1 MAVNQSMRGVNGK
14 VLFSSNPPRDLQPKE
29 VLIKI
34 THSGLCASDL
44 AYLQY
49 GCVLGHEGVG
59 IVEEVGSEVTKLN
72 IGDRVG
78 GGYLRSSCGN
88 CSYCISG
95 QDILCY
101 SRNIF
106 GEGDF
111 NNGTLGHHFIA
122 QEGYV
127 YPIPEEIPSE
137 EAAPLQCAGSTVYSA
152 LIQYYK
158 HGMRIGILGI
168 GGLGHLAIQF
178 ANKLGA
184 HVTVFST
191 TSSKEEEARQFG
203 AHHFVVLG
211 QEKEHIQQPIDLLLL
226 TGSKT
231 PDWNS
236 FMEKEILARGASIV
250 AIGFTGPLFEIPFM
264 PTFFNGYNIV
274 TNLVSSRRAHQEML
288 EFAARN
294 NIHPVIENFPFSN
307 EGIAAG
313 IEKLTSGKIRYR
325 VVLVW

>member
-1 MAVNQSMRGVNGK
+1 MRGVDGK
-14 VLFSSNPPRDLQPKE
+14 VLLTTNPPRELQPKE

-34 THSGLCASDL
+34 THSGLCSSDL
-44 AYLQY
+44 AYVQY

-59 IVEEVGSEVTKLN
+59 IVEQVGGEVTKLKV
-72 IGDRVG
+72 GDRVG
-78 GGYLRSSCGN
+78 GGYLRSSCGSCN
-88 CSYCISG
+88 YCISG

-122 QEGYV
+122 EQGYV
-127 YPIPEEIPSE
+127 YPIPEGMSSE

-158 HGMRIGILGI
+158 HGMRVGILGI

-191 TSSKEEEARQFG
+191 TASKEEEARKFG

-211 QEKEHIQQPIDLLLL
+211 QEKGQIKQPVDLLLL
-226 TGSKT
+226 TGSKA

-236 FMEKEILARGASIV
+236 FMDKEILARGASIV
-250 AIGFTGPLFEIPFM
+250 AIGFTGPTFEVPFI

-274 TNLVSSRRAHQEML
+274 TNLVSSRRAHSEML

-294 NIHPVIENFPFSN
+294 EIHPVIEKFPFSN

-325 VVLVW
+325 AVLVWE

>member
-1 MAVNQSMRGVNGK
+1 MAVNQSMRGVDGK
-14 VLFSSNPPRDLQPKE
+14 PKE

-59 IVEEVGSEVTKLN
+59 TVEQVGSEVTKLN

-122 QEGYV
+122 REGYV
-127 YPIPEEIPSE
+127 YPIPEEISSE

-178 ANKLGA
+178 ASKLGA

-191 TSSKEEEARQFG
+191 TASKEEEARQFG

-211 QEKEHIQQPIDLLLL
+211 QEREQIQQPVDLLLL

-236 FMEKEILARGASIV
+236 FMEKEVLARGASIV
-250 AIGFTGPLFEIPFM
+250 AIGFTGPTFEIPRTNKFIFTFM

-274 TNLVSSRRAHQEML
+274 TNLVSSRKAHREML

-294 NIHPVIENFPFSN
+294 NIHPVIEKFPFSN

-325 VVLVW
+325 AVLVW

>member
-1 MAVNQSMRGVNGK
+1 MAVNQSMRGIDGK
-14 VLFSSNPPRDLQPKE
+14 VFLSSNPPRDLQPKE

-59 IVEEVGSEVTKLN
+59 IVEEVGS
-72 IGDRVG
+72 
-78 GGYLRSSCGN
+78 
-88 CSYCISG
+88 

-191 TSSKEEEARQFG
+191 TASKEEEARQFG

-211 QEKEHIQQPIDLLLL
+211 QEKEQIQQPIDLLLL

-236 FMEKEILARGASIV
+236 FMEKEILARGAYVV
-250 AIGFTGPLFEIPFM
+250 AIGFTGPLLEIPFM

-294 NIHPVIENFPFSN
+294 NIHPVIEKFPFTN

-325 VVLVW
+325 AVLVW

>member
-1 MAVNQSMRGVNGK
+1 MAVNQSMRGIDGK
-14 VLFSSNPPRDLQPKE
+14 VLLTTNPPRELQPKE

-34 THSGLCASDL
+34 THSGLCSSDL
-44 AYLQY
+44 AYVQY

-59 IVEEVGSEVTKLN
+59 IVEQVGSEVTKLKV
-72 IGDRVG
+72 GDRVG
-78 GGYLRSSCGN
+78 GGYLRSSCGSCN
-88 CSYCISG
+88 YCISG

-101 SRNIF
+101 NRNIF

-122 QEGYV
+122 EEGYV
-127 YPIPEEIPSE
+127 YPIPEGMSSE

-158 HGMRIGILGI
+158 H
-168 GGLGHLAIQF
+168 A
-178 ANKLGA
+178 
-184 HVTVFST
+184 
-191 TSSKEEEARQFG
+191 SKEEEARKFG

-211 QEKEHIQQPIDLLLL
+211 QEKEQIKQPVDLLLL
-226 TGSKT
+226 TGSKA

-236 FMEKEILARGASIV
+236 FMDKEILARGASIV
-250 AIGFTGPLFEIPFM
+250 AIGFTGPTFEVPFI

-274 TNLVSSRRAHQEML
+274 TNLVSSRRAHSEML

-294 NIHPVIENFPFSN
+294 EIHPVIEKFPFSN

-325 VVLVW
+325 AVLVWE